1 MIRNGRSIFTSES
14 VSEGHPDK
22 VCDYISDAILDAY
35 LAQDCQSRVACET
48 FATTETVIVGGEISS
63 TGQVDIEPLVRSLV
77 SHIGY
82 DYPNSG
88 FESDK
93 LRVEVLVK
101 EQSADIALGV
111 NAESNLYGDQGAG
124 DQGMVFGYACRETAE
139 FMPAPIIFSHRL
151 LEKAAELRKMG
162 SLSFL
167 RPDAKAQ
174 VTVSYEDGQAVGI
187 ETVVLS
193 HQHEDE
199 IEHAELTKILQREV
213 IEAVLEPTG
222 MLSKRTKFLINPTGR
237 FVTGGPAGDTGLTGR
252 KIVVDTYGGMARH
265 GGGAFSGK
273 DPSKVDRSGAYM
285 ARYVAKNLVAWELCD
300 RCEIQISYAIGY
312 PQPVSILVETFG
324 TGKLSDRELEKLVIK
339 EFDFRPAQIIKE
351 LNLLQPIYKN
361 YVNYGHFGK
370 ESAPWEALR
379 QLSAL

>member
-1 MIRNGRSIFTSES
+1 MIHNGRSIFTSES

-35 LAQDCQSRVACET
+35 LTEDCQSRVACET
-48 FATTETVIVGGEISS
+48 FATTNTVIVGGEISS
-63 TGQVDIEPLVRSLV
+63 TAHVDIEPLVRSVV

-82 DYPNSG
+82 DYPDSG

-124 DQGMVFGYACRETAE
+124 DQGMVFGYACRETPE

-151 LEKAAELRKMG
+151 LEKAAELRKAG

-174 VTVSYEDGQAVGI
+174 VTVSYEDGQTVGI

-193 HQHEDE
+193 HQHDSE

-222 MLSKRTKFLINPTGR
+222 LLSKRTKFLINPTGR

-285 ARYVAKNLVAWELCD
+285 ARFVAKNLVAWDLCD

-312 PQPVSILVETFG
+312 PEPVSILVETFG
-324 TGKLSDRELEKLVIK
+324 SGKLSDRELEKLVIK
-339 EFDFRPAQIIKE
+339 EFDLRPARIISR
-351 LNLLQPIYKN
+351 LNLLQPMYKN
-361 YVNYGHFGK
+361 FVNYGHFGK
-370 ESAPWEALR
+370 ESAPWEALF
-379 QLSAL
+379 QPSAL